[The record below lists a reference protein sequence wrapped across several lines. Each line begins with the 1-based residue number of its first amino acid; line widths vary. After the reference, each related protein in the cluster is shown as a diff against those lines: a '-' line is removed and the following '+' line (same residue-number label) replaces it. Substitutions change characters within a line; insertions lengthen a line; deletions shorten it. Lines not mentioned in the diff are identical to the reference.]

1 MQTLGYYDG
10 KYDEIDKMVVPFDD
24 RSHYYGDGVY
34 DATCAGNHVIFNL
47 DEHVDRFFNS
57 AALLKIEIPHT
68 KQEVKDILNEM
79 VKKVDGDE
87 LFVYWQVTRAVAPR
101 NHVFPEGQ
109 KGRLWVMIR
118 PSKIGDPSKTLKLMT
133 VEDTRFLH
141 CNIKTLNLIPNCMAM
156 QQAVEAGCDEVVFH
170 RGDRVTE
177 CAHSNVHILKDG
189 ALKTAPCD
197 NLILPGITRAHRI
210 AQCKAMG
217 IPVIEEPFTVQEMME
232 ADEIFFTSA
241 SALCCRIEEIDGQK
255 VGGRDPERIARI
267 QKAAWN
273 EALEEVRQIKG

>member
-87 LFVYWQVTRAVAPR
+87 LFVYWQ
-101 NHVFPEGQ
+101 
-109 KGRLWVMIR
+109 GRCTEKSCISGRTERTSV
-118 PSKIGDPSKTLKLMT
+118 GHDPS
-133 VEDTRFLH
+133 
-141 CNIKTLNLIPNCMAM
+141 I
-156 QQAVEAGCDEVVFH
+156 Q
-170 RGDRVTE
+170 DR
-177 CAHSNVHILKDG
+177 
-189 ALKTAPCD
+189 
-197 NLILPGITRAHRI
+197 
-210 AQCKAMG
+210 
-217 IPVIEEPFTVQEMME
+217 
-232 ADEIFFTSA
+232 
-241 SALCCRIEEIDGQK
+241 
-255 VGGRDPERIARI
+255 
-267 QKAAWN
+267 
-273 EALEEVRQIKG
+273 

>member
-101 NHVFPEGQ
+101 NHV
-109 KGRLWVMIR
+109 
-118 PSKIGDPSKTLKLMT
+118 
-133 VEDTRFLH
+133 
-141 CNIKTLNLIPNCMAM
+141 
-156 QQAVEAGCDEVVFH
+156 
-170 RGDRVTE
+170 
-177 CAHSNVHILKDG
+177 
-189 ALKTAPCD
+189 
-197 NLILPGITRAHRI
+197 
-210 AQCKAMG
+210 
-217 IPVIEEPFTVQEMME
+217 
-232 ADEIFFTSA
+232 
-241 SALCCRIEEIDGQK
+241 
-255 VGGRDPERIARI
+255 
-267 QKAAWN
+267 
-273 EALEEVRQIKG
+273 